1 MRTGGRYR
9 LIMAA
14 AMLLVC
20 LNTWLAI
27 RALNTLFTAQG
38 WRAHSLE
45 VITHT
50 KALELGV
57 AQGNGAVRA
66 YLLTGSPVFID
77 KYIQAKSAIDHEI
90 EQVAGLTADNI
101 SQRARIA
108 YLHKRILVKRAALD
122 AGVSMR
128 QGAAAPLEANMLAPI
143 LADSPD
149 GGPSV
154 SYCIEHIEHEED
166 RLLIDRTIETTQAR
180 AHVWAAF
187 LGASLLDIFLLAV
200 AAELFIRAK
209 YSKEALAERTLEIEV
224 LNQELSEV
232 NTDLEARVE
241 QRTQELAFSNQE
253 LEAFS
258 YSVSHDLR
266 APLRTIDG
274 FSLALQEDFSD
285 KLNDEG
291 RDYILRVR
299 SGVQRMGTLI
309 DALLQL
315 SRVTRSDL
323 QTETVDLSSLA
334 TLVFNELQA
343 NDPERKV
350 VFTAQPDIVVHGD
363 PRLLRIALENLLGN
377 SWKFTSK
384 EPNAHI
390 EFGSEPGKGVS
401 AGQTVYF
408 IQDNGAGFDMQY
420 VDRLFTAFQR
430 LHGDRD
436 FKGSGIGLAT
446 VLRIIRRHRGTVGAY
461 SEPGKGSKFY
471 FSLAG

>member
-20 LNTWLAI
+20 LNAWLAI

-154 SYCIEHIEHEED
+154 SYCIEQIEHEED